1 MTSRG
6 HWCCCRDMMPEVTCR
21 KLFLFLVPIILLGSV
36 SGSPSC
42 ANETQ
47 YQLSEGHCC
56 SKCPPG
62 HYMVERCTPLQDTEC
77 RPCRQGIAYNSN
89 WNTKYRCQPCR
100 QCVGVLEYR
109 SKCSLTSDA
118 LCRCRAGLDC
128 ATDECLLC
136 VRPRAKY
143 PVRRRTYVITSVR
156 EALSMKDDRGTEE
169 RVLGLQK
176 PHAGQ
181 SRKPNSKKALA
192 SRKKRG
198 KHSGQLRKGQS
209 QQ

>member
-1 MTSRG
+1 
-6 HWCCCRDMMPEVTCR
+6 MPEVTYR

-62 HYMVERCTPLQDTEC
+62 HYMVKRCTPLQDTEC
-77 RPCRQGIAYNSN
+77 RPCRQGIAYNPK
-89 WNTKYRCQPCR
+89 WNIKYQCQPCR

-109 SKCSLTSDA
+109 SKCSLTADA
-118 LCRCRAGLDC
+118 ICRCRAGLYC
-128 ATDECLLC
+128 ATEDCLLC
-136 VRPRAKY
+136 LSPR
-143 PVRRRTYVITSVR
+143 VQDS
-156 EALSMKDDRGTEE
+156 
-169 RVLGLQK
+169 GLQK
-176 PHAGQ
+176 PHARPSRRQ
-181 SRKPNSKKALA
+181 DRKPKSKKALP

-198 KHSGQLRKGQS
+198 KHRGALRKQLKNQGETMTAVFKDIRQ
-209 QQ
+209 

>member
-143 PVRRRTYVITSVR
+143 P
-156 EALSMKDDRGTEE
+156 
-169 RVLGLQK
+169 GLQK